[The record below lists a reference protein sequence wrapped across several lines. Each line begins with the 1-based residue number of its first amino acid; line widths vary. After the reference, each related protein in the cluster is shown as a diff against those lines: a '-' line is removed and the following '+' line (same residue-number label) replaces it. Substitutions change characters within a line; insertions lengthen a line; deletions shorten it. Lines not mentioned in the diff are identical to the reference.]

1 MNAIGVH
8 IVRFV
13 CNLCSMSLSDR
24 SLSVCVRAVCCSS
37 ERERKRWNV
46 CIDGR
51 ECVPLSYHRE
61 NIVFA
66 VLVGWLLSFRLTRY
80 PIHLLHFS
88 GLSHQFDCYNTDSTH
103 RKTEK
108 KAKASII
115 HSCSSCEYTRASNA
129 KYSLK
134 DEREREKKEHNTQ
147 QPQKQRLRQLKKH
160 SRRMNTQKWI
170 KQQQQQQQQFIVS
183 EWRRRRRTI
192 ETKATERAKVKTIKQ
207 AETEKSDT
215 HTHTHTLAH
224 IHWTESEAVSPQSAI
239 EKEKRYTR
247 SNSKLL

>member
-13 CNLCSMSLSDR
+13 CNLCSMSISDR
-24 SLSVCVRAVCCSS
+24 SLCVCVYVRCPVLVSVKCVYRWKRVCS
-37 ERERKRWNV
+37 
-46 CIDGR
+46 III
-51 ECVPLSYHRE
+51 SYHRE

-115 HSCSSCEYTRASNA
+115 HSCSSCEYTHASNA

-134 DEREREKKEHNTQ
+134 DERERERKKGHNTQ

-170 KQQQQQQQQFIVS
+170 KQQQQQFIVS

-215 HTHTHTLAH
+215 HTHTHAH
-224 IHWTESEAVSPQSAI
+224 
-239 EKEKRYTR
+239 
-247 SNSKLL
+247 

>member
-1 MNAIGVH
+1 MTCECTHTFQLLSVLVKRWHGICVWLHSMNAIGVH

-24 SLSVCVRAVCCSS
+24 SISVCVRAVCCSS

-134 DEREREKKEHNTQ
+134 DEREREKKSITHNN
-147 QPQKQRLRQLKKH
+147 
-160 SRRMNTQKWI
+160 RRNKDYDNWKSIHVEWI
-170 KQQQQQQQQFIVS
+170 HRS
-183 EWRRRRRTI
+183 E
-192 ETKATERAKVKTIKQ
+192 
-207 AETEKSDT
+207 
-215 HTHTHTLAH
+215 
-224 IHWTESEAVSPQSAI
+224 
-239 EKEKRYTR
+239 
-247 SNSKLL
+247 